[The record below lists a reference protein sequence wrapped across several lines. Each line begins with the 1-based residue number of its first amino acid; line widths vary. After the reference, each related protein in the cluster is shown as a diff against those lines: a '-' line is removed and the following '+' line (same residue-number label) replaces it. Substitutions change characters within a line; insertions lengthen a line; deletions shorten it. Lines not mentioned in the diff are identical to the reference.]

1 MTILTNGAVVIKAK
15 EQSLVFPEI
24 VHDDHNISFD
34 HMHFIQTN
42 PELLL
47 LPVGTR
53 IAKLFKLPDGMERVQ
68 SALYGPS
75 AGDKPIKESEVIY
88 EKRVT
93 CTKCHS
99 ARRGYS
105 RMVDKPTRPANNI
118 VVIGII
124 GKVAFTIYG
133 TQANA
138 VSPKEPWDSGCTDS
152 VEDYEYSKD
161 FWAIH
166 ALSMHEN

>member
-1 MTILTNGAVVIKAK
+1 MTILTNGAVIKEITK
-15 EQSLVFPEI
+15 QLVFPEI
-24 VHDDHNISFD
+24 IHDDHNISFD
-34 HMHFIQTN
+34 HMEFIQTH
-42 PELLL
+42 PELLS
-47 LPVGTR
+47 LPIGTR
-53 IAKLFKLPDGMERVQ
+53 VARLFQLPEGMERVQ

-75 AGDKPIKESEVIY
+75 AGDKPISESEVIY

-93 CTKCHS
+93 CDKCGS

-105 RMVDKPTRPANNI
+105 RMIDKPTRPANNI

-152 VEDYEYSKD
+152 VEDYEYSKE